1 MINIEQVSLNDHPEI
16 HRLAGRIRG
25 IVQHP
30 EHVYKIMAVHFGET
44 FYVARESELKT
55 FPIQGFMMGFV
66 SQTVPGHLF
75 VWQIAVSEEAHGK
88 GIGTQLLEHTI
99 AYARESKECTAVMA
113 TVETVNKGSQ
123 RLFEKMGF
131 HIDSERFMERG
142 QELTRRSSKEAVIN
156 YYGSGTDQIFYVLDV
171 K

>member
-1 MINIEQVSLNDHPEI
+1 MIHIQQASVNDHFEI
-16 HRLAGRIRG
+16 HRLSGRIRG

-30 EHVYKIMAVHFGET
+30 EHVYKIMAVHFGKT
-44 FYVARESELKT
+44 FYVARESDLQSS
-55 FPIQGFMMGFV
+55 PIQGFMMGFV
-66 SQTVPGHLF
+66 SQSIPGHLF

-88 GIGTQLLEHTI
+88 GIGTRLLEHTVT
-99 AYARESKECTAVMA
+99 YARESGECTAVMA
-113 TVETVNKGSQ
+113 TVETGNTGSQ

-131 HIDSERFMERG
+131 HIDSERFMEQG
-142 QELTRRSSKEAVIN
+142 QELTQRGSKEAVTN